1 MGGGNSKRKAV
12 IIIALIKRILGCYKE
27 TIPTFDAQGNRFKL
41 TVRYYRFYQLK
52 KVEYYERKNGELKL
66 IRVTQLP

>member
-1 MGGGNSKRKAV
+1 M
-12 IIIALIKRILGCYKE
+12 ITIELIKRIFGCYKE

-52 KVEYYERKNGELKL
+52 KVEYYERREGELKL
-66 IRVTQLP
+66 IQVTQLP

>member
-1 MGGGNSKRKAV
+1 M
-12 IIIALIKRILGCYKE
+12 IIIALIKRIFGCYKE
-27 TIPTFDAQGNRFKL
+27 TIPTFDAQGNRLKL
-41 TVRYYRFYQLK
+41 TIRYYQFYQLK